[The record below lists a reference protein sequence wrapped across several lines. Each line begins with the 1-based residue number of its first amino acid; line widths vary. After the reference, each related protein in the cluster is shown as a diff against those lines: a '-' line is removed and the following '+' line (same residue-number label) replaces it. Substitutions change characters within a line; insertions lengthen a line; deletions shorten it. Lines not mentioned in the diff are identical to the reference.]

1 MFLLLFRRL
10 DGESRI
16 WGEWLPHSAYATEQE
31 VQEVC
36 YTDVIDSHQW
46 KYIKLSDQ
54 IQSGLTTRKTLDWRH
69 ASWESVMNPPIDPQ
83 LRASF
88 ELREKLRVAQEVLAE
103 LERKTEGPL

>member
-1 MFLLLFRRL
+1 MFLLQFRTKH
-10 DGESRI
+10 DNGI
-16 WGEWLPHSAYATEQE
+16 WGNWLPHSAYATEQE

-36 YTDVIDSHQW
+36 YTDVIDGQQW
-46 KYIKLSDQ
+46 KYIKLSNQ
-54 IQSGLTTRKTLDWRH
+54 IKSSTTNQKTLDWRH

-88 ELREKLRVAQEVLAE
+88 ELREKLREAQEVLAE

>member
-1 MFLLLFRRL
+1 MFLLQVRTKN
-10 DGESRI
+10 DNGT

-36 YTDVIDSHQW
+36 YTDVIDSQQW

-83 LRASF
+83 LRVSF

>member
-1 MFLLLFRRL
+1 MFLLQVRTKN
-10 DGESRI
+10 DNGT

-36 YTDVIDSHQW
+36 FVDVIDSQQW
-46 KYIKLSDQ
+46 KYIKLSNQ
-54 IQSGLTTRKTLDWRH
+54 IQSGLTNQKTLDWRH